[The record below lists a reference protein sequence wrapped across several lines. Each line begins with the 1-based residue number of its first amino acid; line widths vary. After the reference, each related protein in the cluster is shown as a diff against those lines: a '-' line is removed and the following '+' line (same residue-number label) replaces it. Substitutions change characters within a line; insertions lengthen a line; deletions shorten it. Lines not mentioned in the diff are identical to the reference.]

1 MVDTYETPSV
11 TVDVLIFTVQD
22 GKLKII
28 LVKRAIEPFKHS
40 WAIPGGFVR
49 KNESLEGAALREL
62 SEETGVRDVYLEQ
75 LYSFGDPTRDPR
87 GRVITVA
94 YFALL
99 PAENLKLTGSTDVSD
114 AKWFALDELPA
125 LAFDHKKIV
134 DYALGRLRTKIQYS
148 NITHGLMP
156 EEFRLSELQN
166 VYETI
171 LGENL
176 DKRNF
181 RKKILSL
188 GLLKPTGKMEIE
200 GAHRPAML
208 YKFKT
213 KDIILW
219 D

>member
-99 PAENLKLTGSTDVSD
+99 SAENLKLTGSTDVSD
-114 AKWFALDELPA
+114 AKWF
-125 LAFDHKKIV
+125 
-134 DYALGRLRTKIQYS
+134 
-148 NITHGLMP
+148 
-156 EEFRLSELQN
+156 
-166 VYETI
+166 
-171 LGENL
+171 
-176 DKRNF
+176 
-181 RKKILSL
+181 
-188 GLLKPTGKMEIE
+188 
-200 GAHRPAML
+200 
-208 YKFKT
+208 
-213 KDIILW
+213 
-219 D
+219 

>member
-166 VYETI
+166 VY
-171 LGENL
+171 
-176 DKRNF
+176 
-181 RKKILSL
+181 
-188 GLLKPTGKMEIE
+188 
-200 GAHRPAML
+200 
-208 YKFKT
+208 
-213 KDIILW
+213 
-219 D
+219 